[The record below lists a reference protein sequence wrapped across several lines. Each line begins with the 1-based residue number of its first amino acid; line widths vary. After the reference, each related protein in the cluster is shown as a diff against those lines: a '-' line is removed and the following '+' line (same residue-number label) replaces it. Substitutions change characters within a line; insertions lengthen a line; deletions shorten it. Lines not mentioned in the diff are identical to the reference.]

1 MRGRAGCMGGR
12 GWRKRG
18 GRMTILGGMLVSLG
32 GWRRGVLMPTCDEIH
47 VGLFLCGFL
56 MIELM
61 ETFDS

>member
-1 MRGRAGCMGGR
+1 
-12 GWRKRG
+12 
-18 GRMTILGGMLVSLG
+18 MTILGGMLVSLG